1 MSTYMKTNALN
12 TAFQLLKVIASGK
25 LLQEQITEAEA
36 ELHIHFDQKQLLTA
50 NSALLDLL
58 EKIKAETAHKLKNDT
73 DLLNSYFHK
82 ITIAQ
87 KDYENVS
94 LFLFLTEHPAEYLDY
109 PDFAS
114 YVDFLLNLT
123 EARRCQLFLTMIK
136 RYNHMYLRDT
146 DSDEQTDNV
155 SSEKNISTLDVVA
168 AIMEMDVPME
178 IRWKIQDIFVHW
190 KSHLEKALP
199 LLNYAYQTLI
209 NFEPQLELY
218 AQNFISYWTN
228 EITNQGG
235 IVPFAEHLFL

>member
-1 MSTYMKTNALN
+1 
-12 TAFQLLKVIASGK
+12 
-25 LLQEQITEAEA
+25 
-36 ELHIHFDQKQLLTA
+36 
-50 NSALLDLL
+50 
-58 EKIKAETAHKLKNDT
+58 
-73 DLLNSYFHK
+73 
-82 ITIAQ
+82 
-87 KDYENVS
+87 
-94 LFLFLTEHPAEYLDY
+94 
-109 PDFAS
+109 
-114 YVDFLLNLT
+114 
-123 EARRCQLFLTMIK
+123 
-136 RYNHMYLRDT
+136 MYLRDT

-209 NFEPQLELY
+209 DFEPQLELY

-235 IVPFAEHLFL
+235 IVPFAEHLFPL

>member
-1 MSTYMKTNALN
+1 
-12 TAFQLLKVIASGK
+12 
-25 LLQEQITEAEA
+25 
-36 ELHIHFDQKQLLTA
+36 
-50 NSALLDLL
+50 
-58 EKIKAETAHKLKNDT
+58 
-73 DLLNSYFHK
+73 
-82 ITIAQ
+82 
-87 KDYENVS
+87 
-94 LFLFLTEHPAEYLDY
+94 
-109 PDFAS
+109 
-114 YVDFLLNLT
+114 
-123 EARRCQLFLTMIK
+123 
-136 RYNHMYLRDT
+136 MYLRDT

-209 NFEPQLELY
+209 DFEPQLELY

-235 IVPFAEHLFL
+235 IVPFAEHLFPLNNLPDNPFGYKLYISFSCLLNLVSTQIYLQKIKFYLPLMKSFLEFYMENM